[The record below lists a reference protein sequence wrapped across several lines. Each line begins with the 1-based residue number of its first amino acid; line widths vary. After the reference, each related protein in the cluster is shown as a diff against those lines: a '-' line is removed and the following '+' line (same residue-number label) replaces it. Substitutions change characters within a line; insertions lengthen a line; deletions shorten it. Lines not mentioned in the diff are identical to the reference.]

1 MKSTVIWSL
10 VGLNLLLA
18 AIVAARAFPVSSA
31 QAQAGRPSDY
41 LMIPG
46 KATGVSYSV
55 VYVIDVTTG
64 KLVTMGYDDSR
75 KQMVTSTSLD
85 LSRYTGGAGGPVAPT
100 GAGTPPNKG
109 GYR

>member
-18 AIVAARAFPVSSA
+18 AIVIARAIPVPAATA
-31 QAQAGRPSDY
+31 QVNRPSDY

-46 KATGVSYSV
+46 KVTGLPYSV
-55 VYVIDVTTG
+55 VYVLDTTRG
-64 KLVTMGYDDSR
+64 GLGGMAYNDSR
-75 KQMVTSTSLD
+75 KRVDTMPPIDLNRIFAAGASLP
-85 LSRYTGGAGGPVAPT
+85 GN
-100 GAGTPPNKG
+100 TPAKG